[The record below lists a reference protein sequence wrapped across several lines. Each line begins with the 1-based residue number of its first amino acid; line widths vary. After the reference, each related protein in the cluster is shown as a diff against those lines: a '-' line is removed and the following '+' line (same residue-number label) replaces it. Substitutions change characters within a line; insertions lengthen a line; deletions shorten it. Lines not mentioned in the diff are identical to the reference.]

1 MDRPSDFDT
10 LIARGVKDADRW
22 QARRFR
28 RLLRRGPLA
37 VLAVLLAAGLACGAA
52 WHARQAQDRRLQV
65 ARCETRAA
73 LLAERTRDYQGGR
86 TLPETRVDCAA
97 DPEQGLRTLDRAF
110 ARLERAGNQARPSP
124 SD

>member
-1 MDRPSDFDT
+1 MPSDFDT
-10 LIARGVKDADRW
+10 LIACGVADADRW

-28 RLLRRGPLA
+28 RLLRRGLLA
-37 VLAVLLAAGLACGAA
+37 VLAVLLAIGLACGVA
-52 WHARQAQDRRLQV
+52 WHARQARDRRLQV

-73 LLAERTRDYQGGR
+73 LLAERTRDYKGGG

-97 DPEQGLRTLDRAF
+97 DPEQGLKTLDRAL
-110 ARLERAGNQARPSP
+110 ARLERAEDQARPSP

>member
-10 LIARGVKDADRW
+10 LIARGVEDADRW

-28 RLLRRGPLA
+28 RLLRRGLLA

-52 WHARQAQDRRLQV
+52 WHAQQAQDRRLQV
-65 ARCETRAA
+65 TRCETRAA

-86 TLPETRVDCAA
+86 TLPETRVDCTT
-97 DPEQGLRTLDRAF
+97 DPEQGLKALDRAF
-110 ARLERAGNQARPSP
+110 ARLERAG
-124 SD
+124 D

>member
-1 MDRPSDFDT
+1 MPSDFDT
-10 LIARGVKDADRW
+10 LIARGVEDADRW

-28 RLLRRGPLA
+28 RLLRRGLLA
-37 VLAVLLAAGLACGAA
+37 VLAVLLAIGLACGVA
-52 WHARQAQDRRLQV
+52 WHARQARDRRLQV

-73 LLAERTRDYQGGR
+73 LLAEQTRDYKGGG

-97 DPEQGLRTLDRAF
+97 DPEQGLKTLDRAL
-110 ARLERAGNQARPSP
+110 ARLERAEDQARPSP

>member
-10 LIARGVKDADRW
+10 LIARGVADADRW

-28 RLLRRGPLA
+28 RLLRRGLLA
-37 VLAVLLAAGLACGAA
+37 VLAVLLAVGLACGVA
-52 WHARQAQDRRLQV
+52 WHVRQARDRRLQV

-73 LLAERTRDYQGGR
+73 LLAERTRDYKGGG

-97 DPEQGLRTLDRAF
+97 DPEQGLKTLDRAL
-110 ARLERAGNQARPSP
+110 ARLERAEDQARPSP